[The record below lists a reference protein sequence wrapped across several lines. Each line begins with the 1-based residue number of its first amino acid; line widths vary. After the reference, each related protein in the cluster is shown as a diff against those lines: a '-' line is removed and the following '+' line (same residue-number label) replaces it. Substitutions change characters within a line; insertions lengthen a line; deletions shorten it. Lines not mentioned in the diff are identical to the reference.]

1 MWFLLWLIGFVGV
14 CGLISIYL
22 WISFCYRFL
31 ILFHCDERTYFVLS
45 LLIYLKVLRHVL
57 WPNTWTVF
65 ENISYTF
72 KKKVNVLQVCVN
84 SNWFIVL
91 FKPYVSLLIFYLFF
105 YPLSKIEYIRF
116 SNYCL
121 IVSFSL
127 CSVSFCFMYFGA
139 LLLGMCCWAKL
150 LQLYL
155 TLCDPMDC
163 SLPGSSVH
171 GILQARILAWV
182 AMPAFR
188 ESSRLRDWTC
198 ISYVSCIGR
207 QNLYH

>member
-1 MWFLLWLIGFVGV
+1 MYPPSVEWKV
-14 CGLISIYL
+14 SYL
-22 WISFCYRFL
+22 SVRP
-31 ILFHCDERTYFVLS
+31 S
-45 LLIYLKVLRHVL
+45 
-57 WPNTWTVF
+57 
-65 ENISYTF
+65 
-72 KKKVNVLQVCVN
+72 
-84 SNWFIVL
+84 WFIVL

-171 GILQARILAWV
+171 GILQAGILEWV
-182 AMPAFR
+182 DIL
-188 ESSRLRDWTC
+188 SSRGSSGPGDQTHPRLLHLLHCRQ
-198 ISYVSCIGR
+198 ILYYGVIGKA
-207 QNLYH
+207 NC

>member
-1 MWFLLWLIGFVGV
+1 M
-14 CGLISIYL
+14 
-22 WISFCYRFL
+22 
-31 ILFHCDERTYFVLS
+31 
-45 LLIYLKVLRHVL
+45 
-57 WPNTWTVF
+57 
-65 ENISYTF
+65 
-72 KKKVNVLQVCVN
+72 CVN

-171 GILQARILAWV
+171 GILQARILEWV
-182 AMPAFR
+182 AISF
-188 ESSRLRDWTC
+188 SSGSFPPTDRTC
-198 ISYVSCIGR
+198 ISMGLSGNTHWGHVQHLQCPGSDAVMSSPVDPMTPWCPRGVHLMFPLANIHSLKCFPGN
-207 QNLYH
+207 QLINPCFKLYLILKECF